1 MNKLEQRMEDAAA
14 EVRQVSRHAHPRDL
28 GATRSR
34 NSARLAFA
42 TAFVVV
48 IAIGIIPF
56 LTRGTDQVPL
66 GPIGSPGS
74 VPSTVATVPTP
85 TTAPL
90 PAPDLD
96 CSAAGMPQVD
106 RQPNLPEVVA
116 TMRADI
122 VRAATAC
129 DYEALEALAGPQL
142 LTNFGGGGFE
152 SFYTWRDQGDDMLDL
167 MVSLLAMPH
176 GLQVIEGQPDIYA
189 WPAAFTY
196 DSWDEIPEEELEALR
211 ELYTDEEL
219 RQSEEFFDGYA
230 LWRLGITEDG
240 DWKFFLAGD

>member
-1 MNKLEQRMEDAAA
+1 MNKLEQRMEEAAA
-14 EVRQVSRHAHPRDL
+14 EVRQVSRLVRPRDI

-42 TAFVVV
+42 TAFAVV
-48 IAIGIIPF
+48 IGIGIIPF
-56 LTRGTDQVPL
+56 LTRGTDVVPL
-66 GPIGSPGS
+66 VSPGS
-74 VPSTVATVPTP
+74 VPSTVATDPTP
-85 TTAPL
+85 TTAPE
-90 PAPDLD
+90 LD
-96 CSAAGMPQVD
+96 CSAAGMPQAEP
-106 RQPNLPEVVA
+106 QPDLPEVVA
-116 TMRADI
+116 AMRADI
-122 VRAATAC
+122 VGAATAC
-129 DYEALEALAGPQL
+129 DYDALEALAGPRL

-196 DSWDEIPEEELEALR
+196 DSWDEIPEQELEGLR
-211 ELYTDEEL
+211 DLYTDEEL